1 MIQDHIMSL
10 LYSKKINILF
20 LSLLVLCSLNIATH
34 TPSAYAQT
42 PPIQSTSKEGTS
54 SDDKTSTKSASK
66 EEAADNNL
74 DISGS
79 IPIEELVNSWESK
92 YTSLLKKFGLDNS
105 LNAKLLATAII
116 LIVLAISAFISNK
129 ITVKI
134 KDRMRSVAQRLHVDY
149 KKLRFYQKAI
159 YYFFLGFILLAVLTA
174 LLSTWNISITD
185 YLSEEFIASSLA
197 NIVTIYL
204 LILGASVIIDIS
216 SGLVEQFFL
225 RWGGSQSRINTLLP
239 IARTTVFITFATLFT
254 LMLLSEL
261 GINVM
266 PLLAGAGVLGF
277 AIGFGAQTIIKDLLT
292 GFIIIL
298 EDLIQVGDV
307 AKLADRTGVI
317 EKITIRKVQLRDL
330 GGSVYT
336 VPFSEITIV
345 ENLTKEYSI
354 ALFEV
359 GIAYREDMD
368 YVCTLLS
375 QVDENMREDDNFKD
389 DMLEPLEIFGLD
401 KFADSAVIIKARIKT
416 NPSQQW
422 RISREFN
429 RRIKML
435 FDKENIEIPFPH
447 QTIYFGE
454 NKDGSAPPLHIEQK
468 NNVRNLPSEPDSE
481 SDSEPESTE
490 QSKEQVNEKAKK
502 EPENQSHKPANTAT
516 EAQQLPSKDD
526 EDD

>member
-1 MIQDHIMSL
+1 MNL
-10 LYSKKINILF
+10 FYSKKLKTFIF
-20 LSLLVLCSLNIATH
+20 SLLMLCIVNVTSNTF
-34 TPSAYAQT
+34 SAYAQS
-42 PPIQSTSKEGTS
+42 PIIQSISNDTQSKEQEEKPEEELKNS
-54 SDDKTSTKSASK
+54 NDINISD
-66 EEAADNNL
+66 
-74 DISGS
+74 S
-79 IPIEELVNSWESK
+79 IPIEEIVNSWENK
-92 YTSLLKKFGLDNS
+92 YSSLLKRFNLDSS
-105 LNAKLLATAII
+105 LTAKLLATTII
-116 LIVLAISAFISNK
+116 LIALAISAFISNK
-129 ITVKI
+129 VTVKMKNRI
-134 KDRMRSVAQRLHVDY
+134 RSIAQRLHINY
-149 KKLRFYQKAI
+149 KKLRFYQRAI
-159 YYFFLGFILLAVLTA
+159 YYFFLSFILLAVLTA

-185 YLSEEFIASSLA
+185 YLSEDLITSSLA

-204 LILGASVIIDIS
+204 LILGASVVIDIA
-216 SGLVEQFFL
+216 SGLVEQFFI
-225 RWGGSQSRINTLLP
+225 RWGGSQSRIDTLLP
-239 IARTTVFITFATLFT
+239 IAQTTVFITFATLFT

-307 AKLADRTGVI
+307 VKLADRTGVI

-359 GIAYREDMD
+359 GIAYREDTD

-375 QVDENMREDDNFKD
+375 QVDENLREDDDFKND
-389 DMLEPLEIFGLD
+389 ILEPLEIFGLD

-416 NPSQQW
+416 KPSQQW

-429 RRIKML
+429 RRIKRL

-454 NKDGSAPPLHIEQK
+454 NKDGSAPPLHVAQKNKGK
-468 NNVRNLPSEPDSE
+468 NNVHNLPSEP
-481 SDSEPESTE
+481 
-490 QSKEQVNEKAKK
+490 
-502 EPENQSHKPANTAT
+502 ENQPHQPENTAT
-516 EAQQLPSKDD
+516 KAQQLPPKD
-526 EDD
+526 EDDD

>member
-1 MIQDHIMSL
+1 MIKGHIMNL
-10 LYSKKINILF
+10 LYSKKLKALLF
-20 LSLLVLCSLNIATH
+20 SLLMICTLNIT
-34 TPSAYAQT
+34 TYTSDIYAQT
-42 PPIQSTSKEGTS
+42 PTIQNS
-54 SDDKTSTKSASK
+54 SNESSS
-66 EEAADNNL
+66 EEQEKDSSL
-74 DISGS
+74 SISNS
-79 IPIEELVNSWESK
+79 IPIEEIVNSWESK
-92 YTSLLKKFGLDNS
+92 YSSFLKKFNLDSS
-105 LNAKLLATAII
+105 LNTKLLATTII
-116 LIVLAISAFISNK
+116 LIALAVSAFISNK
-129 ITVKI
+129 ITVRI
-134 KDRMRSVAQRLHVDY
+134 KNRMRSIAQRLHVNY
-149 KKLRFYQKAI
+149 KKIRFYQRAI
-159 YYFFLGFILLAVLTA
+159 YYFFLSFIILAVLTA
-174 LLSTWNISITD
+174 LLSTWDISITD
-185 YLSEEFIASSLA
+185 YLSEDLITSSLA
-197 NIVTIYL
+197 NVVTIYL

-216 SGLVEQFFL
+216 SGLVEQFFI
-225 RWGGSQSRINTLLP
+225 RWGGSQSRIDTLLP
-239 IARTTVFITFATLFT
+239 IAKTTVFITFTTLFT

-307 AKLADRTGVI
+307 AKLAGRTGVI

-375 QVDENMREDDNFKD
+375 QVDENMREDENFKD

-468 NNVRNLPSEPDSE
+468 NNVRNLPSEP
-481 SDSEPESTE
+481 
-490 QSKEQVNEKAKK
+490 
-502 EPENQSHKPANTAT
+502 ENKSHKPANTAT

>member
-1 MIQDHIMSL
+1 MNL
-10 LYSKKINILF
+10 LYSKKSKNLLF
-20 LSLLVLCSLNIATH
+20 YFLVLCTLSITPYTSTTYAQASTIEKTSSEISSNEKLSEAQEENGDLNI
-34 TPSAYAQT
+34 
-42 PPIQSTSKEGTS
+42 
-54 SDDKTSTKSASK
+54 SD
-66 EEAADNNL
+66 
-74 DISGS
+74 S
-79 IPIEELVNSWESK
+79 IPIEEIVNSWENK
-92 YTSLLKKFGLDNS
+92 YSLLLKKFNLDSS
-105 LNAKLLATAII
+105 LNTKLFTTAII
-116 LIVLAISAFISNK
+116 LIALTISAFISNK
-129 ITVKI
+129 VTIRMKN
-134 KDRMRSVAQRLHVDY
+134 RMRFIAQRLHVNY
-149 KKLRFYQKAI
+149 KKMRFYQRAI
-159 YYFFLGFILLAVLTA
+159 YYFFLSFILLAVLTA

-185 YLSEEFIASSLA
+185 YLSEDFITSSLA

-204 LILGASVIIDIS
+204 LVLGASVIIDIS
-216 SGLVEQFFL
+216 SGLVEQFFI
-225 RWGGSQSRINTLLP
+225 RWGGSQSRIDTLLP
-239 IARTTVFITFATLFT
+239 IAKTTVFITFATIFT

-307 AKLADRTGVI
+307 VKLADRTGVI

-359 GIAYREDMD
+359 GVAYRENMD

-375 QVDENMREDDNFKD
+375 QVDEKLREDDNFKND
-389 DMLEPLEIFGLD
+389 ILEPLEIFGLD
-401 KFADSAVIIKARIKT
+401 KFADSAIIIKARIKT
-416 NPSQQW
+416 KPSQQW

-429 RRIKML
+429 RRIKIL

-454 NKDGSAPPLHIEQK
+454 NKDGSAPPLHITQK
-468 NNVRNLPSEPDSE
+468 DKRENNIHNLPSEP
-481 SDSEPESTE
+481 
-490 QSKEQVNEKAKK
+490 
-502 EPENQSHKPANTAT
+502 ENQPYKSTSRTTK
-516 EAQQLPSKDD
+516 AQQLPSKDD
-526 EDD
+526 KDD

>member
-1 MIQDHIMSL
+1 MNL
-10 LYSKKINILF
+10 LHSKKFKNLCF
-20 LSLLVLCSLNIATH
+20 ALLVLCTLNIATH
-34 TPSAYAQT
+34 TSSIYAQN
-42 PPIQSTSKEGTS
+42 PIIENILSKNS
-54 SDDKTSTKSASK
+54 SNEKPSKTQ
-66 EEAADNNL
+66 EENSDL
-74 DISGS
+74 GISDS
-79 IPIEELVNSWESK
+79 IPIEKIVNSWEKK
-92 YTSLLKKFGLDNS
+92 YSSLLKKFNLDSS
-105 LNAKLLATAII
+105 LTTKLFATAII

-129 ITVKI
+129 VTVKM
-134 KDRMRSVAQRLHVDY
+134 KNRMRSIAQRLHVDY
-149 KKLRFYQKAI
+149 KKMRFYQRAI
-159 YYFFLGFILLAVLTA
+159 YYFILSFILLAVLTA

-185 YLSEEFIASSLA
+185 YLSEDFITSSLA
-197 NIVTIYL
+197 NVVTIYL

-216 SGLVEQFFL
+216 SGLVEQFFI
-225 RWGGSQSRINTLLP
+225 RWGGSQSRIDTLLP
-239 IARTTVFITFATLFT
+239 IAKTTVFITFTTLFT

-307 AKLADRTGVI
+307 VKLADRTGVI

-359 GIAYREDMD
+359 GVAYREDMD
-368 YVCTLLS
+368 HVCTLLA
-375 QVDENMREDDNFKD
+375 QADKNLREDDNFKHD
-389 DMLEPLEIFGLD
+389 ILEPLEIFGLD
-401 KFADSAVIIKARIKT
+401 KFADSAIIIKARIKT
-416 NPSQQW
+416 KPSQQW

-429 RRIKML
+429 RRIKIL

-454 NKDGSAPPLHIEQK
+454 NKDGSAPPLHIAQK
-468 NNVRNLPSEPDSE
+468 DKGENNVHSLPSESE
-481 SDSEPESTE
+481 NLDQAKDQLNKKDKKQSEHQPHKSTRSAAE
-490 QSKEQVNEKAKK
+490 V
-502 EPENQSHKPANTAT
+502 
-516 EAQQLPSKDD
+516 QQLPSKDD